1 VKYNN
6 IKYQFNIMV
15 FYLYKMPFIPV
26 M

>member
-1 VKYNN
+1 
-6 IKYQFNIMV
+6 MV